1 LDIFFQETSGI
12 PLPPEEIRIK
22 ECSIK
27 EWLDKSRLKVYI
39 KVDNFQQ
46 RPNIDVQILSIDGQ
60 EEFAATAIIGVIT
73 QEVEFIIHLRGSY
86 QPGTYLLRSVLY
98 YTRQLPINGEPDP
111 ELSAFSSKIIDQKDI
126 IFTST

>member
-1 LDIFFQETSGI
+1 MDIFFTEPSGI

-46 RPNIDVQILSIDGQ
+46 RPNIDVQILSVDGR
-60 EEFAATAIIGVIT
+60 EEFAATSIIGVIT
-73 QEVEFIIHLRGSY
+73 QEIEFIIHLRGSS
-86 QPGTYLLRSVLY
+86 QTGTYLLRAILY
-98 YTRQLPINGEPDP
+98 YTPQFPINGEPDP
-111 ELSAFSSKIIDQKDI
+111 ESSSFSTKIIDQKDI